1 MENKED
7 LRKSQISQFV
17 QSADSYLGN
26 MKEKVMTS
34 SLQIFSKIDDGYKI
48 SERASEW
55 KKTITGIKTPSY
67 ADVKD
72 KLASLPYDIKDYLNA
87 RNTSGQFSAWRET
100 LTSDDRI
107 QRLIEYIDPIISRV
121 RARFGSVEGKADQ
134 DESIEAYEEIQ
145 YHHLLRKN
153 EIIDPSGKRFFAGK
167 KASKRLSILKNSRF
181 LWINDGILYVLAQDF
196 RSRYYV
202 KSQVPLRNLLKLGE
216 TEDKPEVIMEFYDET
231 DDKGD
236 KVKVKRYE
244 MENLAGFLSVLKRSL
259 ERFRTL

>member
-17 QSADSYLGN
+17 QSADSYLGT

-34 SLQIFSKIDDGYKI
+34 SLQIFSKIDDSYNI

-67 ADVKD
+67 DDVKT
-72 KLASLPYDIKDYLNA
+72 KLAALPYDIKDYLNSKG
-87 RNTSGQFSAWRET
+87 TSEQLSHWKET
-100 LTSDDRI
+100 ITSDDRI

-121 RARFGSVEGKADQ
+121 RTRFGTVEGKGDQ

-153 EIIDPSGKRFFAGK
+153 EIIDPAAKRFFAGK
-167 KASKRLSILKNSRF
+167 KPNRRLPIIKNSRF

-216 TEDKPEVIMEFYDET
+216 SEDKPEVIMEFYDET
-231 DDKGD
+231 EETKD

-244 MENLAGFLSVLKRSL
+244 MENLAGFLTVLKRSL